1 MRRAALFGRAPVMRD
16 VEFGM
21 QILGYRGDADPDF
34 VTWRARTVRGTHHGY
49 YERRSLVDAIP
60 VDVLRLVPSAL
71 PAHLAE
77 ARAAL
82 RSGVP
87 APVE

>member
-1 MRRAALFGRAPVMRD
+1 
-16 VEFGM
+16 M

-34 VTWRARTVRGTHHGY
+34 VAWRMRAVQGTHHDY

-71 PAHLAE
+71 PAHLDE

-87 APVE
+87 TPLA